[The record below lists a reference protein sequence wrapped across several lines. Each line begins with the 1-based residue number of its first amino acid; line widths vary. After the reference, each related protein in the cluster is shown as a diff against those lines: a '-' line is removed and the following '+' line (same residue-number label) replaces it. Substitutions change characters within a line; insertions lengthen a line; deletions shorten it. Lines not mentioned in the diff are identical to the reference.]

1 MRRAGLVEAWEMA
14 WRSLRIYHVRGALTC
29 AGLMIGVGAM
39 IVIAGLGAGMREDLV
54 DRFGPLATQIEIS
67 PEQQSQP
74 GVDVPPRDLTTAD
87 VAALNDRSVVPD
99 AATVTPVVTDSDV
112 GHVADR
118 YASMVIEGSSLDYLS
133 VTDRRLATGRW
144 FSPGQA
150 RTSARVVVLGP
161 QLVARLFGGDD
172 RAAVGNDVRIARTGF
187 RVIGTL
193 EASGQ
198 NDAVAL
204 MPTGTARTYVAGKA
218 NRYGKIVVT
227 TASTAAVVPAVDEIT
242 RVLSARHHISDPLR
256 KDFTVKSQP
265 GIVNRIDE
273 QLFFV
278 GLFILG
284 AASICL
290 VVGGVG
296 IANIM
301 LVSVAERTREI
312 GIRRAVG
319 ARRDAILKQFLLE
332 ASVIAGV
339 GGLSGVIIGIVMTLA
354 AHWIVPLVGTSLGV
368 PQLSPLAIV
377 VAFLVSVVIG
387 VVAGIYPAR
396 RACQLQPIDVL
407 RHE

>member
-1 MRRAGLVEAWEMA
+1 
-14 WRSLRIYHVRGALTC
+14 
-29 AGLMIGVGAM
+29 MIGVGAM
-39 IVIAGLGAGMREDLV
+39 IVIAGLGAGTREDLV
-54 DRFGPLATQIEIS
+54 NRFGPLATQIEIS

-74 GVDVPPRDLTTAD
+74 GVDVLPRDLTTAD
-87 VAALNDRSVVPD
+87 VAALRDRASVPH
-99 AATVTPVVTDSDV
+99 AATVTPVVTGDDV
-112 GHVADR
+112 GRVADR
-118 YASMVIEGSSLDYLS
+118 YASMVIEGATPDYLS
-133 VTDRRLATGRW
+133 VTDRRLASGSW
-144 FSPGQA
+144 FSPGQV
-150 RTSARVVVLGP
+150 RVGARVVVLGP
-161 QLVARLFGGDD
+161 QLVAQLFGGDD
-172 RAAVGNDVRIARTGF
+172 RAAVGSEVRIARTGF

-193 EASGQ
+193 QASGG

-204 MPTGTARTYVAGKA
+204 MPMGTARAYVTGRA
-218 NRYGKIVVT
+218 NRYGKILVT
-227 TASTAAVVPAVDEIT
+227 TASTAAVAPAVDEIT

-256 KDFTVKSQP
+256 KDFKVESQP
-265 GIVNRIDE
+265 AIVNEIDE
-273 QLFFV
+273 QLFYV

-319 ARRDAILKQFLLE
+319 ASRDAILKQFLLE
-332 ASVIAGV
+332 AAAIAGV
-339 GGLSGVIIGIVMTLA
+339 GGLSGVIIGVAMTLA

-377 VAFLVSVVIG
+377 VAFLVSVLVG
-387 VVAGIYPAR
+387 VAAGIYPAK